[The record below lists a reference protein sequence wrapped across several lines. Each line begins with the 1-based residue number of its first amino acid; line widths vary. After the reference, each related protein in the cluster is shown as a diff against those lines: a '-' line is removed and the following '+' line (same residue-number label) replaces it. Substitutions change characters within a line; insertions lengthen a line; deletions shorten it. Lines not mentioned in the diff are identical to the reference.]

1 MAGIRTELAALA
13 GHLQNRRQA
22 ILDHWRQKVRQDDR
36 LPSGD
41 ALSVRQLYDHL
52 PDMLMKLEEELRGAV
67 PATKAATQAQ
77 QLALAHGQ
85 ERWSQGFGLREV
97 VRELGTLN
105 ECVVAEMDRYATAE
119 HDISPEA
126 LSEARRAWARMV
138 GVAIEESLER
148 YFELQKLEAASH
160 LDELEM
166 ALESL
171 RKMEQQRID
180 LWRQAAHDLRGNL
193 NVVSN
198 ATAGLAHA
206 DKPEPVQAEFLRMLM
221 RNVASLHHLLDDVT
235 SLARLE
241 AGHESSQLESVD
253 VGAMLSSLCQDIR
266 PIALER
272 GLYLNCNGP
281 HEFAAGA
288 DAVKVQRI
296 AQNLILNA
304 VKYTRKGGVTVSWS
318 GGRTNDPPTWCLS
331 VSDTG
336 PGLGASTGN
345 MVPQAARGEGIGL
358 SIVKRLCE
366 LLNATV
372 ELKTDASV
380 GTTFRITFPRGQ

>member
-1 MAGIRTELAALA
+1 MASNSTELTALA
-13 GHLQNRRQA
+13 GHLQTRRQA
-22 ILDHWRQKVRQDDR
+22 ILDHWREQVRRDDR

-41 ALSVRQLYDHL
+41 ALPVRQLYDHL
-52 PDMLMKLEEELRGAV
+52 PAMLARLEDELRAVVPTPAAGA
-67 PATKAATQAQ
+67 QAQ

-85 ERWSQGFGLREV
+85 ERWQQGFGLREV

-105 ECVVAEMDRYATAE
+105 ECVVAEMDRYVGSE
-119 HDISPEA
+119 HGISLEA
-126 LSEARRAWARMV
+126 LSDARRTWARMYRIAV
-138 GVAIEESLER
+138 EESLER

-160 LDELEM
+160 VDELEL

-171 RKMEQQRID
+171 RKVEQERID

-193 NVVSN
+193 SVVAN

-206 DKPEPVQAEFLRMLM
+206 DQVQPVHNNFLGMLM

-241 AGHESSQLESVD
+241 AGQETSQLDQVD
-253 VGAMLSSLCQDIR
+253 VGAMLSTLCQDIR
-266 PIALER
+266 PIALDR
-272 GLYLNCNGP
+272 GLFLNCNGP
-281 HEFAAGA
+281 NEFAAKA

-304 VKYTRKGGVTVSWS
+304 VKYTRKGGVTVGWGSK
-318 GGRTNDPPTWCLS
+318 TNEPPTWYLS

-336 PGLGASTGN
+336 PGLGAAARN
-345 MVPQAARGEGIGL
+345 LVPQAARGEGIGL

-366 LLNATV
+366 LLNATI
-372 ELKTDASV
+372 ELETDAAT
-380 GTTFRITFPRGQ
+380 GTSFRITFPRGP

>member
-1 MAGIRTELAALA
+1 MDSIPTELAALA
-13 GHLQNRRQA
+13 SHLQSRRQA
-22 ILDHWRQKVRQDDR
+22 ILDHWRQKVRQDHR

-41 ALSVRQLYDHL
+41 ALPVRQLYDHL
-52 PDMLMKLEEELRGAV
+52 PAMLMKLEEELRGTAASATTV
-67 PATKAATQAQ
+67 PPARE
-77 QLALAHGQ
+77 LALAHGQ
-85 ERWSQGFGLREV
+85 ERWQQGFGLREV

-105 ECVVAEMDRYATAE
+105 ECVVAEMDRYASDE
-119 HDISPEA
+119 HDISPGISPEA
-126 LSEARRAWARMV
+126 LSEARRTWASMV

-148 YFELQKLEAASH
+148 YFDLQKLEAASH
-160 LDELEM
+160 LDELEL

-171 RKMEQQRID
+171 RRMEQQRID

-193 NVVSN
+193 SVVAN

-206 DKPEPVQAEFLRMLM
+206 DTPEPVQGEFLRMLM
-221 RNVASLHHLLDDVT
+221 RNVTSLHHLLDDVT

-241 AGHESSQLESVD
+241 AGQESSQLDSVD

-272 GLYLNCNGP
+272 GLTLNCNGP
-281 HEFAAGA
+281 NEFAARA
-288 DAVKVQRI
+288 DVVKVKRI

-304 VKYTRKGGVTVSWS
+304 VKYTRQGGVTVGWDSNA
-318 GGRTNDPPTWCLS
+318 NDPPTWCLT

-336 PGLGASTGN
+336 PGLGATAGN
-345 MVPQAARGEGIGL
+345 LVPQAARGEGIGL

-366 LLNATV
+366 LLNATI
-372 ELKTDASV
+372 ELKAKPRSV
-380 GTTFRITFPRGQ
+380 RLFG